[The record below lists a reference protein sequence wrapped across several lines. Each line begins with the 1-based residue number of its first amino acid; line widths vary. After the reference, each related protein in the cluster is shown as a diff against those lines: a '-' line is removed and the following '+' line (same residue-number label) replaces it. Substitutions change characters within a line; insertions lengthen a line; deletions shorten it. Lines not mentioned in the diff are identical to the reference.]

1 MKKLLWA
8 GMLACV
14 GVAFSGESVQAQAYG
29 SYGSYTVYS
38 VGGVVD
44 PTLPSYPT
52 YPSVVQN
59 PSVVSG
65 VPTYPSSVPTYS
77 SSVPTYSSSV
87 PAYSQGI
94 PYQVGYGSVTVLRPD
109 LVAPSSVP
117 VVVARPVVVPTPVVV
132 ARPSL
137 FGRPFLPVYVPAVP
151 VGSPSILRW

>member
-1 MKKLLWA
+1 
-8 GMLACV
+8 MLALV

-44 PTLPSYPT
+44 PTLQTYPT
-52 YPSVVQN
+52 YTSVVQN

-65 VPTYPSSVPTYS
+65 VPTYSSGVPTYAT
-77 SSVPTYSSSV
+77 SVPS
-87 PAYSQGI
+87 YSQGV